1 MPIYYRFGQYME
13 PFFLVL
19 FSYAGPIAVSYT
31 KAFKRSLSTDPSQSG
46 PSDEEKEHKVAE
58 YKSLDSILSNA
69 QLAQKFINEA
79 RKYFSVQMIFF
90 LQQVSLPTNIPN
102 FF

>member
-1 MPIYYRFGQYME
+1 ME

-19 FSYAGPIAVSYT
+19 FSYAGPIAISYT
-31 KAFKRSLSTDPSQSG
+31 KAFRRSISTDPSNSS
-46 PSDEEKEHKVAE
+46 PSADEEKEHKVAE

-79 RKYFSVQMIFF
+79 RKHFSVQMIFF
-90 LQQVSLPTNIPN
+90 LQQVSLPTNIPKI
-102 FF
+102 F